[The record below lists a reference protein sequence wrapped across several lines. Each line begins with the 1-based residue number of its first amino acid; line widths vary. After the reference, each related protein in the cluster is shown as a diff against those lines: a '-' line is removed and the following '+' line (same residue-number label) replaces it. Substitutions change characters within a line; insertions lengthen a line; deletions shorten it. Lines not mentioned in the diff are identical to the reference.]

1 MAWHLAYSSFA
12 IPNANAPVYWRWE
25 NFSLERITGNEA
37 FAKEMSVRFT
47 SSSRLG
53 SSQYSHR
60 RPITEGVSNQRN
72 VKRNAMG
79 SALWFTDAHPKLIS
93 HALPVSHHPQLQA
106 ACTCFMQ
113 ANMQHRFPFACGGP
127 RYCWKHFRILEAD
140 ADLKHQETDGQTRS
154 RAAKSK
160 HTGELVSWRLLRQNG
175 NTCLHY
181 VKPPLESKVVGL

>member
-1 MAWHLAYSSFA
+1 MSGCWHTLATLQVLYMAWHLAYSSFA

-106 ACTCFMQ
+106 AWYLFY
-113 ANMQHRFPFACGGP
+113 ASQHATPISVCMWGAQ
-127 RYCWKHFRILEAD
+127 ILLEAFSNI
-140 ADLKHQETDGQTRS
+140 GS
-154 RAAKSK
+154 R
-160 HTGELVSWRLLRQNG
+160 
-175 NTCLHY
+175 C
-181 VKPPLESKVVGL
+181 